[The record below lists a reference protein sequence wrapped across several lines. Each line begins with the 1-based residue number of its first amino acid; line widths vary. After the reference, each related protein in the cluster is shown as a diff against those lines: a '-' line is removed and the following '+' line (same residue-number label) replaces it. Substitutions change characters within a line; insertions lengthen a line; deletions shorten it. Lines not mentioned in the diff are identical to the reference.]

1 MTPEYSRTLDF
12 LRQIRQARERRQAQ
26 EAAQAQLAQAARQP
40 TSQPVVIPRGIKEP
54 TPSPGIL
61 SRLGQGIGFV
71 AGQPGIRHALSVL
84 SDPVI
89 GAQQTL
95 VRLKAGEG
103 LPWGDGTYTPGQEA
117 FLGLGKPRSGS
128 FFQRLGQRYSQMPF
142 QDPKMQ
148 AEMAEA
154 AGIGGK
160 TQFATG
166 MIFDPSIVIGGG
178 LGARAGVGAARWGT
192 EAAEAAKRVTA
203 QRVVEAFPQ
212 RSIAATIP
220 SERALLREGVDP
232 SWSTKALRS
241 LDQLQVGKVRPLS
254 FFVRSLDPSAVAVTP
269 VEKGLLS
276 YNRLLNVGDNM
287 WGSFSARAKQ
297 SFDDATR
304 GKVDIGDVDGIR
316 VATMRLSDDAKRL
329 LKVKENPTIHD
340 FFERRGTYERFYDDA
355 QRDFAN
361 MWSSLRS
368 DMVRLQRSH
377 GVKVNE
383 LILKDPK
390 DVWMPRLVQMI
401 RGEEVVAGVKRAPG
415 SKQPFE
421 RPRWHELTA
430 DGIGNRVQYGTDL
443 VAGMEVAFKGAIHSI
458 ADARL
463 ARRINTLPGVRTGK
477 AATQP
482 ALELAQATKDVGY
495 ARSMGR
501 AILTAARGKQVAGA
515 TTAAIERARP
525 GTGLRD
531 AIKRGDGD
539 ELFDLLEHA
548 ATWERDASALRKSA
562 LSAVKRSRAANNA
575 VKKGEVWVDKPLFRG
590 KIYPKE
596 IGDALNT
603 HFKSEIGSIMR
614 VFRGAADISRSL
626 GTTIDLGWNF
636 IQGQVLLARRPA
648 DWARVMGLSIA
659 ALFDPTL
666 GSTRIIRRVMAKD
679 DMFAASQQAASFGV
693 VQGGQV
699 SREMVAGVS
708 AAGKVARAVAP
719 HLGPA
724 RAPIE
729 LIGRPVGWT
738 FNRFSDVFGEAG
750 DLARTYYW
758 KSLSPI
764 AAKRAGQTG
773 SRQAF
778 DELADFINKST
789 GVISSSHLGL
799 SAQQQARETLIMF
812 APRFARASIGLFND
826 TLHGGMRGE
835 LAREALVNLAM
846 AGTLTYVAIG
856 KAIGQEPNFDPRSGK
871 FFTYNIGG
879 NNVGIGGAQISII
892 RMLGHATISLEK
904 DPGGLIKLDDHDQP
918 FIKWLRGKMSPPG
931 SAAWEI
937 VNGRTYIGEPTRDNP
952 TNFLKNVVATRLTPF
967 WAEQFLWDNPTPG
980 LGGIG
985 EFGGLRTFPTSLW
998 DKRNDIRQQVS
1009 GDRWD
1014 ELTRLEKMRL
1024 EAAHPELK
1032 RATEMARAQNV
1043 DRADPEREVAN
1054 EYFDKLA
1061 GARQKFLDDVALA
1074 QQEMELTSVHPRVFR
1089 EKFDLASRDRRRRIE
1104 DLMGDTRYDPIRRD
1118 LDRYTAEQRRPIA
1131 DVAYDHYLTDVVA
1144 NDLLTDEFG
1153 NYDFDQRALLEQE
1166 FTAKWGPEVLRYVKS
1181 VIEAGRQNDPILAKE
1196 LRALRSDPSFRA
1208 RWETDKAI
1216 LQQMG
1221 RLELLGAYRDY
1232 SRRDISPLE
1241 KEAILEAYPI
1251 FKQVDR
1257 VVSRARRIMQE
1268 KNARLDASL
1277 YRFGYTTKLRH
1288 KDNIGR
1294 EQSILDFG

>member
-1 MTPEYSRTLDF
+1 
-12 LRQIRQARERRQAQ
+12 
-26 EAAQAQLAQAARQP
+26 
-40 TSQPVVIPRGIKEP
+40 
-54 TPSPGIL
+54 
-61 SRLGQGIGFV
+61 
-71 AGQPGIRHALSVL
+71 
-84 SDPVI
+84 
-89 GAQQTL
+89 
-95 VRLKAGEG
+95 
-103 LPWGDGTYTPGQEA
+103 
-117 FLGLGKPRSGS
+117 
-128 FFQRLGQRYSQMPF
+128 
-142 QDPKMQ
+142 
-148 AEMAEA
+148 
-154 AGIGGK
+154 
-160 TQFATG
+160 
-166 MIFDPSIVIGGG
+166 
-178 LGARAGVGAARWGT
+178 
-192 EAAEAAKRVTA
+192 
-203 QRVVEAFPQ
+203 
-212 RSIAATIP
+212 
-220 SERALLREGVDP
+220 
-232 SWSTKALRS
+232 
-241 LDQLQVGKVRPLS
+241 
-254 FFVRSLDPSAVAVTP
+254 
-269 VEKGLLS
+269 
-276 YNRLLNVGDNM
+276 
-287 WGSFSARAKQ
+287 
-297 SFDDATR
+297 
-304 GKVDIGDVDGIR
+304 
-316 VATMRLSDDAKRL
+316 
-329 LKVKENPTIHD
+329 
-340 FFERRGTYERFYDDA
+340 
-355 QRDFAN
+355 
-361 MWSSLRS
+361 
-368 DMVRLQRSH
+368 
-377 GVKVNE
+377 
-383 LILKDPK
+383 
-390 DVWMPRLVQMI
+390 
-401 RGEEVVAGVKRAPG
+401 
-415 SKQPFE
+415 
-421 RPRWHELTA
+421 
-430 DGIGNRVQYGTDL
+430 
-443 VAGMEVAFKGAIHSI
+443 
-458 ADARL
+458 
-463 ARRINTLPGVRTGK
+463 
-477 AATQP
+477 
-482 ALELAQATKDVGY
+482 
-495 ARSMGR
+495 
-501 AILTAARGKQVAGA
+501 
-515 TTAAIERARP
+515 
-525 GTGLRD
+525 
-531 AIKRGDGD
+531 
-539 ELFDLLEHA
+539 
-548 ATWERDASALRKSA
+548 
-562 LSAVKRSRAANNA
+562 
-575 VKKGEVWVDKPLFRG
+575 
-590 KIYPKE
+590 
-596 IGDALNT
+596 
-603 HFKSEIGSIMR
+603 
-614 VFRGAADISRSL
+614 
-626 GTTIDLGWNF
+626 
-636 IQGQVLLARRPA
+636 
-648 DWARVMGLSIA
+648 MGLSIA
-659 ALFDPTL
+659 ALFDPK
-666 GSTRIIRRVMAKD
+666 IMRRVMAKP
-679 DMFAASQQAASFGV
+679 DMFAPSQQAASFGV

-699 SREMVAGVS
+699 SREMVVGVT

-729 LIGRPVGWT
+729 LIGRPVGAI
-738 FNRFSDVFGEAG
+738 FNRFSDVFGDAG
-750 DLARTYYW
+750 DLARIYYW

-764 AAKRAGQTG
+764 AAKRAGETG

-835 LAREALVNLAM
+835 LAREALVNLAT

-1208 RWETDKAI
+1208 RWETDKAV

-1221 RLELLGAYRDY
+1221 RLELLGTYRDY